1 MSGSGGPLPIDGG
14 YAGQAWFQTGGS
26 SFQAL
31 DFAIRQVIAG
41 KAFSGLVKVMAV
53 HGGGLTAPATV
64 DVLPLVN
71 QQDVLGNQQPH
82 ETVYGLPCFRYQ
94 GGAAA
99 CVIDPVVGDIGHAI
113 ICDRDISGVKANGKQ
128 SPPGSYRHQSWSDGI
143 YYGGVLNGE
152 PTNYV
157 QISAGGI
164 SIVSTGT
171 INLTAGGGLGL
182 VITSSGTTIDGK
194 PFLPHHHSGV
204 STGTG
209 DTGGVV

>member
-1 MSGSGGPLPIDGG
+1 MSGGPLPIDGG
-14 YAGQAWFQTGGS
+14 YPGQAWFQTGGN

-31 DFAIRQVIAG
+31 DFMIRQVIAG

-53 HGGGLTAPATV
+53 HGGGISSPATV

-99 CVIDPVVGDIGHAI
+99 CVIDPVAGDIGHAI
-113 ICDRDISGVKANGKQ
+113 ICDRDISGVKASGAQ

-143 YYGGVLNGE
+143 YYGGVLNGS
-152 PTNYV
+152 PTVYV
-157 QISAGGI
+157 QI
-164 SIVSTGT
+164 TGT
-171 INLTAGGGLGL
+171 AVNIAAPTVAITGNLTVTGEITAG
-182 VITSSGTTIDGK
+182 S
-194 PFLPHHHSGV
+194 
-204 STGTG
+204 GTG
-209 DTGGVV
+209 DSVTLQQHRHGTGTAAAGTSTPTGGT